1 MPSKNKDNQ
10 KTPNFRDR
18 QRFPESGNAMR
29 QLKLL
34 LMGLMPAIR
43 QKVYGRL
50 YGLCAAKDGCMR
62 FLQKL
67 TAPKLAHHFVFVAAS
82 LVIAVFAVFEALYT
96 EATTVTFNGVEL
108 ATVASVEEAEAACLS
123 VERSLS
129 DALGYEFTLEDNV
142 VSYSTGLTYR
152 SAVVDEQT
160 LEEAISG
167 NLQVVEHG
175 YALYIDGEFIG
186 ATQTEGAFEQ
196 LLEQATAAY
205 RNEHTVSIDFVEEVE
220 IRECQL
226 PVEEFTNLADAALL
240 LNSTKAGEVT
250 YTVEAGDCWSVI
262 AENHGMTNQEL
273 LDLNPGYD
281 IDKLQIGD
289 VLLISTAVPYLTVVV
304 TQMEY
309 YVADV
314 PYSVDYVDDSTMW
327 KGDTRIISKGVY
339 GTADTVACVTYRGA
353 EEIKREVV
361 SEVILT
367 EAINEVQARGIVE
380 RPSWAPTGTFRWPTN
395 GKITSYYGYRNIFGS
410 RSFHGGIDIANSRGT
425 DIVAADGGQVIYA
438 GWMSGYGY
446 LIKIDHLNGYVTYYG
461 HNSKMLVKVGDY
473 VHKGE
478 HIAEM
483 GSTGRSTGPHLHFEV
498 RYNGE
503 RQNPM
508 NYLQ

>member
-1 MPSKNKDNQ
+1 MPSKNRNDKRS
-10 KTPNFRDR
+10 PNFRDR
-18 QRFPESGNAMR
+18 QRFPESGNVFR

-34 LMGLMPAIR
+34 VLGLMPAIR
-43 QKVYGRL
+43 QKLYGRL
-50 YGLCAAKDGCMR
+50 YGLRAAKDGCVR

-67 TAPKLAHHFVFVAAS
+67 TEPKLIHHFVFVAAS
-82 LVIAVFAVFEALYT
+82 VAIAVFAVYDALYT
-96 EATTVTFNGVEL
+96 EATTVTFGGVEL
-108 ATVASVEEAEAACLS
+108 CTVASQEEAEAARMS
-123 VERSLS
+123 VERALS
-129 DALGYEFTLEDNV
+129 DTLGYEYTMEDSL

-160 LEEAISG
+160 LEAAFSD

-175 YALYIDGEFIG
+175 YALYVDGEFIG
-186 ATQTEGAFEQ
+186 ATQMEGAFEH
-196 LLEQATAAY
+196 LLEQASAAY
-205 RNEHTVSIDFVEEVE
+205 RNENTVSIDFVEDVE
-220 IRECQL
+220 IRECDL

-262 AENHGMTNQEL
+262 AQDHGMSNNEL
-273 LDLNPGYD
+273 LALNPGYD

-289 VLLISTAVPYLTVVV
+289 VLIISNAVPYLTVVA

-314 PYSVDYVDDSTMW
+314 PYEVEYVDDNTMW
-327 KGDTRIISKGVY
+327 KGDTRVISKGAY
-339 GTADTVACVTYRGA
+339 GAADTVARVTYQGA

-367 EAINEVQARGIVE
+367 EAINEVQARGTVE

-410 RSFHGGIDIANSRGT
+410 RSFHGGIDIANSKGT
-425 DIVAADGGQVIYA
+425 DIVAADGGEVIYA

-461 HNSKMLVKVGDY
+461 HNSKMLVSVGDH

-483 GSTGRSTGPHLHFEV
+483 GSTGRSTGNHLHFEV

-503 RQNPM
+503 RQNPI
-508 NYLQ
+508 NYLP